1 MPVPSQSQ
9 GAIGP
14 TTTVNDVLEI
24 LPAATG
30 LLADRGLD
38 TCCGGALT
46 LEESCSDAGI
56 ELGVLLEDLAA
67 LSERSASARTA

>member
-1 MPVPSQSQ
+1 MPVPSQYQ
-9 GAIGP
+9 AAIGP

-24 LPAATG
+24 LPDATG

-56 ELGVLLEDLAA
+56 DLGVLLEDLAA
-67 LSERSASARTA
+67 LSERSARGRTA